1 MSTRGVCVYVWV
13 GWMEPRKIKYK
24 KEMSNTAQDRIFL
37 SYNLT
42 LEDLYEWTEPW
53 LVCLFLFVF
62 FFHPFCISLSFCF
75 FFCLSLCPFVLK
87 QLCGCAYI
95 ICNPA
100 GQWEQERDGKKPF
113 PLPINYYSLCP
124 LFYFALSRAVLLPHP
139 QRWWPAYRTERRVRK
154 TQMSE
159 NNWGWEYG
167 IKEANLNWN
176 GKLRQKNTR
185 INREK
190 DEERGV
196 YKVEESRERKKGE
209 WMTAANTKLV
219 VSDLDNLVMDTDSC
233 LVTWWTCRT
242 GGPSFFLHL
251 HLLLLFLFSDVTL
264 D

>member
-37 SYNLT
+37 SHKLT

-124 LFYFALSRAVLLPHP
+124 FFYFALSRAVLLPHP

-154 TQMSE
+154 TQMSK

-167 IKEANLNWN
+167 VKEANWNWN

-196 YKVEESRERKKGE
+196 YKVEESRGRKKGE
-209 WMTAANTKLV
+209 WMMAANTKLV
-219 VSDLDNLVMDTDSC
+219 VSDLDNLVMDTDC
-233 LVTWWTCRT
+233 LVTWWTCWM
-242 GGPSFFLHL
+242 
-251 HLLLLFLFSDVTL
+251 
-264 D
+264 